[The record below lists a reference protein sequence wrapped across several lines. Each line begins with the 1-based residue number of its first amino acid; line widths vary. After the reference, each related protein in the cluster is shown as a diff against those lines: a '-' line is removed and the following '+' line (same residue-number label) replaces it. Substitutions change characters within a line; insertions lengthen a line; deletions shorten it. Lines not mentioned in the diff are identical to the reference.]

1 MENKKT
7 LDEEKY
13 PIRAIDGNFNMGF
26 TFSQIIEFIGIAES
40 WDYEVMYENEV
51 IPAAEFI
58 IKETILRYFDANPRT
73 LNGYASRSPTLLTKK
88 EYGTSNEIVDFFYN
102 NQLHIREEGI
112 LPEIYADKDSVNVTY
127 PIELKNIIEAFEEV
141 PQLSELP
148 PFPVKYRMYISMI
161 NITPK
166 LFPATH
172 KFLISDLQDPR
183 ERQILKKR
191 FSITSKK
198 DINNCITNMEKNNS
212 SIGGEIH
219 ASPDFPYAHP
229 IEPMPPKTF
238 REIAEAQ
245 INLYESKNADYG
257 DAADKLFE
265 SYGLNYYLI
274 MLEQKLL
281 RIKNLNE
288 KQDKA
293 NNESIEDSLLDMSNY
308 AILAVESLRKKKE

>member
-13 PIRAIDGNFNMGF
+13 PIRAIEGKFNTGF
-26 TFSQIIEFIGIAES
+26 TFSQIIDFIGIAES
-40 WDYEVMYENEV
+40 WDYEVMYENKV

-58 IKETILRYFDANPRT
+58 IKETILRYWSTNPRM
-73 LNGYASRSPTLLTKK
+73 LNGYASKIPTLLTKQEFGNIGK
-88 EYGTSNEIVDFFYN
+88 IEDFIYN
-102 NQLHIREEGI
+102 NLLWIRKEGN
-112 LPEIYADKDSVNVTY
+112 LPEIYADKDSANAIY

-148 PFPVKYRMYISMI
+148 PFPINYMMYISMI
-161 NITPK
+161 HITPK

-172 KFLISDLQDPR
+172 KILISDLQDPR

-191 FSITSKK
+191 FSITSAK
-198 DINNCITNMEKNNS
+198 DINKCITNMEKNNS

-219 ASPDFPYAHP
+219 ASPDSPYAHP
-229 IEPMPPKTF
+229 IPMPPKTF

-257 DAADKLFE
+257 NAANKLFE

-308 AILAVESLRKKKE
+308 AILAVESLRKNNSK